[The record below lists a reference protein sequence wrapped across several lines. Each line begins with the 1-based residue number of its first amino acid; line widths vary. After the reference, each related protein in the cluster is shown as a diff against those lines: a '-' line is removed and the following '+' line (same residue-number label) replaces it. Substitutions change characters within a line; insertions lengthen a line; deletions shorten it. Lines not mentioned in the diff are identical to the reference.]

1 MGAGHDGDVSLY
13 RFSYRFLFENPQH
26 FHKIYD
32 VLLYIFNTEK
42 GRKALG
48 LRGFLCLVEARGIEP
63 LFFYLQSLVLLDFA
77 RFVQIFIQIYLK

>member
-42 GRKALG
+42 GRKPA
-48 LRGFLCLVEARGIEP
+48 
-63 LFFYLQSLVLLDFA
+63 
-77 RFVQIFIQIYLK
+77 